1 MPELVAPPSRTM
13 RFLAPTISIVTFGAF
28 GAAVAVAAWAHV
40 PWWFLAAGVGLGA
53 PVCWWLTRP
62 RGAGVVNEVRGA
74 LDRLASGDLA
84 HAMPQRA
91 EGGVPVGASALHVVG
106 NLVTTMGTQSAA
118 LEAAGAELA
127 RSALAVHDGSAAVKE
142 GAAAVA
148 QSAVEATENLTTIAS
163 AVTELGATTKSIAQN
178 VSDTARVARDA
189 KAKTDAAERVI
200 GALRESSDRIGQ
212 VTQLIVNIAKQT
224 QLLALNATIE
234 AARAGEAGKG
244 FAIVAGEVKELATQ
258 TAKAA
263 DEITETILRIQ
274 RDAAQ
279 AVVAVSEI
287 THINEEVDSHAH
299 GIAAATE
306 EQHATVQELDRS
318 LSEVTRYVSEVGSS
332 INEVA
337 AKAAELAVVGE
348 GVSAIERVVLDMVKA
363 THALTDAFRVDS
375 AVVADAGEGIAPSA
389 KLTAISLMHL
399 QWRDKLLR
407 GVLSGSDPGVA
418 TDPTKCALGRWLA
431 SGEQRPDAV
440 RQRLVEL
447 EPIHRRLHET
457 AIGILADM
465 NSGAPRARLLD
476 RVHAEVTPVL
486 TSTWQSLRGLIQ
498 LYAESGPQGSAPAA
512 ASHSSTVSPSL
523 TPQQAPPHARAVS
536 THGSATTWGSNAT
549 GHVHH

>member
-1 MPELVAPPSRTM
+1 MLQHVSPAGFVSRFVAPALGTLPVAA
-13 RFLAPTISIVTFGAF
+13 LAGGVAAGAWMHVSPWLLIAGIGVGAPLCWWAARAR
-28 GAAVAVAAWAHV
+28 GAA
-40 PWWFLAAGVGLGA
+40 GA
-53 PVCWWLTRP
+53 SD
-62 RGAGVVNEVRGA
+62 VRGA

-84 HAMPQRA
+84 HGMPSREA
-91 EGGVPVGASALHVVG
+91 EGAPVGASVLHVVG
-106 NLVTTMGTQSAA
+106 NLISTIGTQSAA

-127 RSALAVHDGSAAVKE
+127 RSAGAVHAGTTTVKERAAV
-142 GAAAVA
+142 VA

-163 AVTELGATTKSIAQN
+163 AVTELAATTKSIAHN

-189 KAKTDAAERVI
+189 KVKTDAAERVI
-200 GALRESSDRIGQ
+200 GALRESSERIGQ

-258 TAKAA
+258 TARAA
-263 DEITETILRIQ
+263 DEITETIQHIQ

-279 AVVAVSEI
+279 AVAAVAEI
-287 THINEEVDSHAH
+287 THINEEVDSLAH

-318 LSEVTRYVSEVGSS
+318 LNQVTGYVGEVGGS

-337 AKAAELAVVGE
+337 ASAAELAEVGE
-348 GVSAIERVVLDMVKA
+348 GVSAIQRVVLDMVKA
-363 THALTDAFRVDS
+363 TRALTEAFRVDA
-375 AVVADAGEGIAPSA
+375 AVVSEAGESIPASA

-407 GVLSGSDPGVA
+407 GVLSGADPGVA

-431 SGEQRPDAV
+431 SGEQRSEAV
-440 RQRLVEL
+440 RHRLAEL

-465 NSGAPRARLLD
+465 GRGASRTALLD
-476 RVHAEVTPVL
+476 RVHGEVTPVL
-486 TSTWQSLRGLIQ
+486 TATWASLRGLIELHAGQ
-498 LYAESGPQGSAPAA
+498 QPGGAGMASAGASFSAPAVA
-512 ASHSSTVSPSL
+512 AAAPLEPRGRVTPGPGGATKWNAHPS
-523 TPQQAPPHARAVS
+523 A
-536 THGSATTWGSNAT
+536 
-549 GHVHH
+549 HVHN